1 MPRCAIKS
9 THELLAFFLRV
20 VKYFTTLTKPIKE
33 FLPSLT
39 SARICCVIATLLVMF
54 CALFTGN
61 TILKLRG
68 TILSLEAENASL
80 VTVLQ
85 NEPMVPTLRPD
96 IDVGMPPIA
105 FHEYQSV
112 RIHFHDFSSL
122 YSTTGHVVQSLPF
135 KVFHHEWQVEMYP
148 GGGDSAG
155 NGMTSIYL
163 RHLSKSPMA
172 IKVEF
177 AATGSSYE
185 RFRAAASMGRQTNS
199 GPQVA
204 KYSSTLGTPR
214 CEHSGSECSSADLL
228 EEHGSNE
235 PNYPNTLDSCL
246 DMEEALTMISQ
257 YSESQ
262 LSQSQGLTYRKAIQ
276 LISKLT
282 YFVTIQEG
290 TSPISIKHAILEIP
304 IGNFL
309 VLLSVLGVDIKQSR

>member
-1 MPRCAIKS
+1 
-9 THELLAFFLRV
+9 
-20 VKYFTTLTKPIKE
+20 
-33 FLPSLT
+33 
-39 SARICCVIATLLVMF
+39 MF

-228 EEHGSNE
+228 EGHGSNE

-246 DMEEALTMISQ
+246 DGGGPYYDFSVQRISVK
-257 YSESQ
+257 SKS
-262 LSQSQGLTYRKAIQ
+262 GLDVQKGD
-276 LISKLT
+276 
-282 YFVTIQEG
+282 TI
-290 TSPISIKHAILEIP
+290 
-304 IGNFL
+304 
-309 VLLSVLGVDIKQSR
+309 DIKVDLFCDNPRRNFADIYQTRNPRNPNWEFLGTFECPGRGHQTITVS